1 MSVVKWSP
9 FKELEEMRRE
19 MERLFDE
26 FFAPPRR
33 RRRWWPV
40 AEEGVLVPTVDMYD
54 RKGEIVVR
62 AELPGVKKEDIELTI
77 TKDTLTIKAEV
88 KRTEEVAEEDYY
100 VRERSFGTFSRTLAL
115 PVEVDSERAKA
126 SFKDGV
132 LEVLLPKREEARP
145 KEIKVEIG

>member
-1 MSVVKWSP
+1 
-9 FKELEEMRRE
+9 MRRE